1 MYIWIGIDVD
11 DQLTSV
17 KQRTQE
23 IERRI
28 GFEHSNFT
36 LPLHVSLKISFK
48 VEESAC
54 GEVIDTLLQYYKG
67 VAPFEIEVDGIE
79 NENTIVWIR
88 YRENETLN
96 RIHDDL
102 NRILLER
109 YGVPLH
115 AYDLDYKFHT
125 TLFMDDDAE
134 KIAAAHREIR
144 EMVLPDHVRVKSL
157 LLGTSESGALGSYRV
172 THRVLL

>member
-11 DQLTSV
+11 DQLASV
-17 KQRTQE
+17 KQRTLE
-23 IERRI
+23 IEQRI

-48 VEESAC
+48 VEDSVS
-54 GEVIDTLLQYYKG
+54 GEVIDAILQYYKG
-67 VAPFEIEVDGIE
+67 IESFEIEVSGIE
-79 NENTIVWIR
+79 IENTIVWIR
-88 YRENETLN
+88 YHGNETLN

-102 NRILLER
+102 NRILLEG

-115 AYDLDYKFHT
+115 VYDLDYKFHT

-144 EMVLPDHVRVKSL
+144 EMTLPKRVRVKAL
-157 LLGTSESGALGSYRV
+157 LLGTSKSGTLGSFRV
-172 THRVLL
+172 AHRVLL

>member
-1 MYIWIGIDVD
+1 MYVWIGIDVD

-17 KQRTQE
+17 KARTQE
-23 IERRI
+23 VERRI

-36 LPLHVSLKISFK
+36 LPLHVSLKISFR
-48 VEESAC
+48 VEESAR
-54 GEVIDTLLQYYKG
+54 GEVIDTILQYYKG
-67 VAPFEIEVDGIE
+67 IEPFEIEVSGIE
-79 NENTIVWIR
+79 REGGIVWIR
-88 YRENETLN
+88 YRESETLN

-102 NRILLER
+102 NRILLEG

-134 KIAAAHREIR
+134 KLAAAHREIR
-144 EMVLPDHVRVKSL
+144 EMTLPERVRVKAL
-157 LLGTSESGALGSYRV
+157 LLGTSESGALGSFRV
-172 THRVLL
+172 VHRVLI